1 MKFLK
6 ENSVNLLIGLGE
18 LILGILL
25 LVGPES
31 FAVGITIAFGVVC
44 LIFGIVQIFFYW
56 KKPIEQAISQLYL
69 MKGLISVSI
78 GLFCII
84 FSDRFGQSFQ
94 ILLLIYG
101 VILLICGFYK
111 VQWSFDLL
119 RQKQTR
125 WFLGMI
131 IAATTILF
139 ALLIIANRF
148 STMKSSW
155 IFSGIFLII
164 QAVMD
169 LIALL
174 FARIFVNAKL
184 PKFKKKDSTTSS
196 QNATASQ
203 SDASSQESSQAPD
216 SEPPFSEK

>member
-6 ENSVNLLIGLGE
+6 ENSVNLLISLGE

-31 FAVGITIAFGVVC
+31 FAVGITIAFGAVC
-44 LIFGIVQIFFYW
+44 LIFGIVQIIFYW
-56 KKPIEQAISQLYL
+56 IKPLDQAISQLYL
-69 MKGLISVSI
+69 MKGLISVST

-84 FSDRFGQSFQ
+84 FSDWFGHSFK

-111 VQWSFDLL
+111 VQWCFDLL

-125 WFLGMI
+125 WFLGAI

-148 STMKSSW
+148 SSMKSSW
-155 IFSGIFLII
+155 TFSGIFLII

-169 LIALL
+169 LVALL
-174 FARIFVNAKL
+174 LARIFVNAKL
-184 PKFKKKDSTTSS
+184 PKFKKKESIQTSDNETP
-196 QNATASQ
+196 Q
-203 SDASSQESSQAPD
+203 
-216 SEPPFSEK
+216 K

>member
-6 ENSVNLLIGLGE
+6 ENSVNLLICLGE

-125 WFLGMI
+125 WFLGII

-139 ALLIIANRF
+139 SLLIIANRF

-155 IFSGIFLII
+155 LFSGIFLII
-164 QAVMD
+164 QAIMD
-169 LIALL
+169 LVALL

-184 PKFKKKDSTTSS
+184 PKFKKKEA
-196 QNATASQ
+196 ATASQ
-203 SDASSQESSQAPD
+203 SATSSQESAQTSN

>member
-6 ENSVNLLIGLGE
+6 ENSVNLLISLGE

-31 FAVGITIAFGVVC
+31 FAVGITIAFGAVC
-44 LIFGIVQIFFYW
+44 LICGIVQIIFYW
-56 KKPIEQAISQLYL
+56 IKPLDQAISQLYL
-69 MKGLISVSI
+69 MKGLISVST

-84 FSDRFGQSFQ
+84 FSDWFGHSFK

-111 VQWSFDLL
+111 VQWCFDLL

-125 WFLGMI
+125 WFLGAI

-148 STMKSSW
+148 SSMKSSW
-155 IFSGIFLII
+155 TFSGIFLII

-169 LIALL
+169 LVALL
-174 FARIFVNAKL
+174 LARIFVNAKL
-184 PKFKKKDSTTSS
+184 PKFKKKESIQTSDNETP
-196 QNATASQ
+196 Q
-203 SDASSQESSQAPD
+203 
-216 SEPPFSEK
+216 K

>member
-6 ENSVNLLIGLGE
+6 ENSVNLLICLGE

-155 IFSGIFLII
+155 LFSGIFLII
-164 QAVMD
+164 QAIMD
-169 LIALL
+169 LVALL

-184 PKFKKKDSTTSS
+184 PKFKKKEA
-196 QNATASQ
+196 ATASQ
-203 SDASSQESSQAPD
+203 SATASQESAQTSD